1 MEELNQL
8 FKGFKVLTTPYD
20 KVDSRVITKK
30 NAMTLLN
37 QIGGMETGAD
47 ADAPGAG
54 ADGVKPADADA
65 EPNAADAA
73 AEPGAADAPDGA
85 NAAADGAKAAD
96 ADGANAAAG
105 PTNAEAAE
113 AKAAAAADSDKK
125 GKADPLGFL
134 EKAKLAAA
142 QRAEEDKGT
151 TIPDGKEMMK
161 KVIKVGA
168 IIVYIMLLPL
178 MPWYYIMKNSYAKV
192 SVLYKGV
199 IKPL

>member
-8 FKGFKVLTTPYD
+8 FKGFKVLTTTYD

-37 QIGGMETGAD
+37 QIGGMENGVVDGVKSGVVAD
-47 ADAPGAG
+47 DGVNPGAG
-54 ADGVKPADADA
+54 DDGV
-65 EPNAADAA
+65 N
-73 AEPGAADAPDGA
+73 PG
-85 NAAADGAKAAD
+85 AD
-96 ADGANAAAG
+96 ADGANAAEPTAAPAAAAG
-105 PTNAEAAE
+105 DGAKPTDAQVAE
-113 AKAAAAADSDKK
+113 AKAAAATDSDKK

-142 QRAEEDKGT
+142 QRSEEDKGT